1 MTNADNTVVRAALQA
16 HSLGYTPVPIRTGQ
30 KRPAL
35 ARWGELNYDDE
46 TDVRRTFGE
55 ADDVGGLGLLLGE
68 ASGGLVDV
76 DLDHP
81 KARKAAG
88 LILLPTPM
96 ETGRASSRW
105 SHRWYRVDPD
115 SLPPTRRY
123 KMPGGE
129 TIVELRANGAQT
141 VIPPTVHPS
150 GEQYRW
156 EGEPWAEPAEV
167 GGQVLASRVATLAL
181 VSVLLDVWP
190 ERGGRHDAYLAL
202 AGALLRTPTG
212 LHPLWE
218 KALPG
223 LVATLAELTDDEDG
237 PEQRVKEVVPTTV
250 KRLLAGKTAQGWPTL
265 SRIIGPEHTEA
276 ATEIAREIE
285 YLLGFGARAAMEPE
299 LPVVTGPDPDEDEAE
314 GLAGPRNPLD
324 ERSSSWASVDLG
336 PYIRGEIERPSPS
349 LFKRTDGQGLLYPGR
364 VNLLYSKRE
373 SGKSWVSLLVVKQLL
388 SEGVP
393 VLLVDLEDEPTTAVT
408 RLLALGASPASI
420 EEHLGY
426 IRPETGLAAMR
437 SGGEVVVRQEDED
450 IERELVD
457 RQPALVVVDG
467 MTVLYA
473 LHGLDTNHSVETEVI
488 TGWLKRLTRNGKST
502 VLLIDHVTKSASRGS
517 DPIGSQHKMAM
528 VQGAAYHVW
537 NVDPIVPGQKGK
549 TELLIGKDR
558 HGAVR
563 AFATK
568 EDPQVAAV
576 IHFDSSDDGRVM
588 QTRVEPAEPS
598 LSIGNSGEEEETLG
612 AMLRAQEGIVEAL
625 VANPKGLGVR
635 ELRIVS
641 GVGAKRAD
649 QAIEALV
656 GSGRIVAEKVGN
668 KRLHKLSALSPEAD
682 VT

>member
-1 MTNADNTVVRAALQA
+1 MTNTDNTVVRTALQA
-16 HSLGYTPVPIRTGQ
+16 HSLGFTPVPLRSGQ

-35 ARWGELNYDDE
+35 ARWVDLSYETE
-46 TDVRRTFGE
+46 TDVERTFGD
-55 ADDVGGLGLLLGE
+55 APDAGGVGLLLGS
-68 ASGGLVDV
+68 ASNGLVDV

-81 KARKAAG
+81 RARRAAE
-88 LILLPTPM
+88 LVLLPTEM
-96 ETGRASSRW
+96 QTGRASSRW
-105 SHRWYRVDPD
+105 SHRWYRVTGD
-115 SLPPTRRY
+115 LPATRRY
-123 KMPGGE
+123 KLPDGE
-129 TIVELRANGAQT
+129 TTVELRADGAQT

-150 GEQYRW
+150 GERYRW
-156 EGEPWAEPAEV
+156 EGEEWGSPAEV
-167 GGQVLASRVATLAL
+167 SGQVLASRVATLAL
-181 VSVLLDVWP
+181 VTVLLEEWP

-223 LVATLAELTDDEDG
+223 LVGTIADLTADEDG

-250 KRLLAGKTAQGWPTL
+250 QRLLAGKTAQGWPTL

-276 ATEIAREIE
+276 ATEIVREIE
-285 YLLGFGARAAMEPE
+285 YLLGFGARAATEPE
-299 LPVVTGPDPDEDEAE
+299 APIVTGPDPEE
-314 GLAGPRNPLD
+314 GEELAGPRNPLD
-324 ERSSSWASVDLG
+324 ERSSSWSSVDLG
-336 PYIRGEIERPSPS
+336 PYLRGEVARPEPS
-349 LFKRTDGQGLLYPGR
+349 MFRRDDGQGLLYPGR

-388 SEGVP
+388 SEGVS
-393 VLLVDLEDEPTTAVT
+393 VLLIDLEDEPTTAVT
-408 RLLALGASPASI
+408 RLLALGAKP
-420 EEHLGY
+420 EEIDQHLGY
-426 IRPETGLAAMR
+426 IRPESGLAAMR
-437 SGGEVVVRQEDED
+437 PGGEVVVRQEDED

-457 RQPALVVVDG
+457 RQPALVVLDG

-549 TELLIGKDR
+549 TELLVGKDR

-563 AFATK
+563 GFATK

-576 IHFDSSDDGRVM
+576 IHFDSSPDGTVM
-588 QTRVEPAEPS
+588 ETRVEPAEPS
-598 LSIGNSGEEEETLG
+598 LSLGSDGEQEEALS
-612 AMLRAQEGIVEAL
+612 ALLRAQEGIMEAL
-625 VANPKGLGVR
+625 AANPDGLGVR
-635 ELRIVS
+635 ELRIVARA
-641 GVGAKRAD
+641 GAKVAN
-649 QAIEALV
+649 QAIEALLS
-656 GSGRIVAEKVGN
+656 SGRVTVHKVGN
-668 KRLHKLSALSPEAD
+668 KRVHRLASPTPEAD